1 MLHNVSIIH
10 SPCIFQLKNH
20 GARNGNVGPVARV
33 NFTRGVF
40 SNGVE
45 EKSPALLP
53 FCPAAKVEK
62 KLEQIFSPARNVF
75 TIYDIRIKLISEI
88 KSWYRNFFRLF
99 SCFRKSNKWRGL
111 LVARGGGTVINFTGK
126 LIRSWTRYE
135 WAREQCGINR
145 LVIKTVQLAQRLQD
159 RARDIRIWL
168 TSLSFKQLLE
178 FSRYKQRLYN

>member
-1 MLHNVSIIH
+1 MQFITNRNNNLTSNRTTKENIHRSKQSSDWSTKETTNEYHIRRNIFSMLHNVSIIH
-10 SPCIFQLKNH
+10 APCIFQLKNH

-99 SCFRKSNKWRGL
+99 SCFRKSNKWRG
-111 LVARGGGTVINFTGK
+111 GC
-126 LIRSWTRYE
+126 W
-135 WAREQCGINR
+135 
-145 LVIKTVQLAQRLQD
+145 
-159 RARDIRIWL
+159 
-168 TSLSFKQLLE
+168 
-178 FSRYKQRLYN
+178 

>member
-1 MLHNVSIIH
+1 MVSEFL
-10 SPCIFQLKNH
+10 PLVF
-20 GARNGNVGPVARV
+20 
-33 NFTRGVF
+33 VF
-40 SNGVE
+40 SKIEQVE
-45 EKSPALLP
+45 G
-53 FCPAAKVEK
+53 
-62 KLEQIFSPARNVF
+62 
-75 TIYDIRIKLISEI
+75 
-88 KSWYRNFFRLF
+88 
-99 SCFRKSNKWRGL
+99 GL

>member
-10 SPCIFQLKNH
+10 APCIFQLKNH

-99 SCFRKSNKWRGL
+99 SCFRKSNKWRGGSPRRRNSDKFHRETNKKL
-111 LVARGGGTVINFTGK
+111 DEIWMGARAMRDKSSRDKNRATCTTTSRSSSRHPNLVNFTFFQ
-126 LIRSWTRYE
+126 T
-135 WAREQCGINR
+135 
-145 LVIKTVQLAQRLQD
+145 TF
-159 RARDIRIWL
+159 RI
-168 TSLSFKQLLE
+168 FAV
-178 FSRYKQRLYN
+178 